1 MTLEENEDWN
11 NMKSKLY
18 NYIEVDF
25 IKLISYLFQS

>member
-18 NYIEVDF
+18 NIEVDF